1 MVSALFKKDYRILTA
16 EGVALS
22 PDEVVRLNAL
32 ALKVKLAAKPFLDTH
47 RPRILF
53 LPGFTLR
60 EPTVA
65 HEIWLERVAEYFDMD
80 DNRIFRFVYAFA
92 LSRVAAKL
100 PDALRPNRVI
110 RKVFA
115 FAKKRLLPLTG
126 ETLADAIDFIL
137 YGADWTAGEFTPSPS
152 LAHQKATAQTQA
164 SPSSP
169 ALSPSEPPSP
179 VVGLIVGANARR
191 LPLTLSDA
199 RRMTAGQLL
208 AATLLADIR
217 DGNYSADD
225 EKHRALGNY
234 VRAVEEI
241 RNRKREWKPTR

>member
-1 MVSALFKKDYRILTA
+1 MISALFRRDYQKLTA
-16 EGVALS
+16 EGIALS

-32 ALKVKLAAKPFLDTH
+32 ALQVKLAAKPFLDTH
-47 RPRILF
+47 SPRILF
-53 LPGFTLR
+53 MPGFTLR

-65 HEIWLERVAEYFDMD
+65 HDMWLERVAEYFDMD

-92 LSRVAAKL
+92 LSRDAAKL
-100 PDALRPNRVI
+100 PDALKPRRVI

-115 FAKKRLLPLTG
+115 FARKRLISLTG

-137 YGADWTAGEFTPSPS
+137 YGADWTAGELYS
-152 LAHQKATAQTQA
+152 LAANLSSNPQGTACV
-164 SPSSP
+164 SFSSSP
-169 ALSPSEPPSP
+169 ALSSSEPPSP
-179 VVGLIVGANARR
+179 VVGLIVGTVSKR
-191 LPLTLSDA
+191 LPLTLADA

-241 RNRKREWKPTR
+241 RNRKR

>member
-1 MVSALFKKDYRILTA
+1 MVSALFRKDYKILTA
-16 EGVALS
+16 EGIALS
-22 PDEVVRLNAL
+22 PEDVVRLNAL
-32 ALKVKLAAKPFLDTH
+32 ALKVKLASKPFLDTH
-47 RPRILF
+47 LPRALF

-60 EPTVA
+60 EPTIA
-65 HEIWLERVAEYFDMD
+65 HEIWLERVAEYFDMG

-92 LSRVAAKL
+92 LSRDAAKL
-100 PDALRPNRVI
+100 PNALMPNRVI

-126 ETLADAIDFIL
+126 EALADAIDFIL
-137 YGADWTAGEFTPSPS
+137 YGADWTAGEFTLSPS
-152 LAHQKATAQTQA
+152 LSHQKTTANSYS

-169 ALSPSEPPSP
+169 ALLPSEPPSP
-179 VVGLIVGANARR
+179 VVGLIVGATAKR
-191 LPLTLSDA
+191 LPLTLADA
-199 RRMTAGQLL
+199 KGMTAGQLL

-241 RNRKREWKPTR
+241 RSRKR